1 MIKRNYHTHTKRCGH
16 AIGEDEEYVVNAIE
30 AGLTDLGFSDHCPY
44 IDKEPGVRM
53 RIEQRDEYFKSL
65 QSLKEK
71 YKDSINIYIGME
83 VEYFPSQWETL
94 KENRMASDYCIVG
107 QHELSYFGQSSY
119 SLSKGDQ
126 IETYTDCLYE
136 ACKHGL
142 CDYIAHPD
150 LFMYGYPRT
159 DEAVITAVKR
169 IASISKEFNMP
180 LELNCGSGVFYGK
193 KQYEDG
199 ERYAYPTRVAFEEFA
214 KENCPMIIGLDVHN
228 PALFL
233 TDEYLKR
240 ALSVVEGL
248 DIHFLNDDSSF
259 DLIEEAKKRKQLFY

>member
-44 IDKEPGVRM
+44 VEKDPNVRM
-53 RIEQRDEYFKSL
+53 RIGQKEEYYNSIL
-65 QSLKEK
+65 SLKEK
-71 YKDSINIYIGME
+71 YKDSINIYVGME
-83 VEYFPSQWETL
+83 VEYFTTEWKTL
-94 KENRMASDYCIVG
+94 TEHRKDTDYCILG
-107 QHELSYFGQSSY
+107 QHDLSYFGKSCY
-119 SLSKGDQ
+119 SFTNKDQ
-126 IETYTDCLYE
+126 IEAYVDCLYE

-169 IASISKEFNMP
+169 IAAISKEFNMP

-193 KQYEDG
+193 KVYEDG

-248 DIHFLNDDSSF
+248 NIHFLNDDSSF